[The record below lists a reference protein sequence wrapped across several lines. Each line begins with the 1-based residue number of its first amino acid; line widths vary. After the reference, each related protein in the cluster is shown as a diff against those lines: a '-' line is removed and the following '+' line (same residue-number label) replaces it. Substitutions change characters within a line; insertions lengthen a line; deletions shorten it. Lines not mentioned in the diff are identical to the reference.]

1 MSEESTEEGQ
11 GTYLD
16 IATCSFRAWGEN
28 ATVRFSSK
36 ILKSVNISC
45 TYSMLNFYAES

>member
-1 MSEESTEEGQ
+1 MGEESTEEGQ

-28 ATVRFSSK
+28 VTVRFSSK
-36 ILKSVNISC
+36 ILKSVNLSWS
-45 TYSMLNFYAES
+45 YSMLNSYAET